1 MVSGTGIGAT
11 VVVTAVVSGL
21 IDVVDVSI
29 GLVVV
34 EISNVVDGELLGVL
48 TEQALNVTAQTPMRA
63 PNRAMDQ
70 F

>member
-21 IDVVDVSI
+21 TNVVDASL

-34 EISNVVDGELLGVL
+34 EVSNVVDGELLGVL
-48 TEQALNVTAQTPMRA
+48 TEHALNVIAPMPMSA
-63 PNRAMDQ
+63 PNRAIDQ

>member
-1 MVSGTGIGAT
+1 MVSGTGIGTT

-21 IDVVDVSI
+21 IDVVDASI

-34 EISNVVDGELLGVL
+34 EISNVVDGALLGVL
-48 TEQALNVTAQTPMRA
+48 TEHALNVIAQMPMSA
-63 PNRAMDQ
+63 PNRAIDQ

>member
-1 MVSGTGIGAT
+1 MVTGTGIGAT

-21 IDVVDVSI
+21 NIVVGTSI

-34 EISNVVDGELLGVL
+34 EVSNVVDGALLGVL
-48 TEQALNVTAQTPMRA
+48 TEHALSEIAQTPMRA
-63 PNRAMDQ
+63 PNRAIDQ

>member
-11 VVVTAVVSGL
+11 VVVTAVISGL
-21 IDVVDVSI
+21 SDVVGASI

-34 EISNVVDGELLGVL
+34 EISNVVDGELLGLL
-48 TEQALNVTAQTPMRA
+48 TEHALNVIAQRPMSA
-63 PNRAMDQ
+63 PNRAIDQ

>member
-21 IDVVDVSI
+21 SDVVGASI
-29 GLVVV
+29 GLVVEV
-34 EISNVVDGELLGVL
+34 SNVVDGELLGVL
-48 TEQALNVTAQTPMRA
+48 TEHALNVIAQTPMSA
-63 PNRAMDQ
+63 PNRAIDQ

>member
-11 VVVTAVVSGL
+11 VVVTAVISGL
-21 IDVVDVSI
+21 SDVVGASI

-48 TEQALNVTAQTPMRA
+48 TEHALNVIAQTPMSA
-63 PNRAMDQ
+63 PNRAIDQ

>member
-11 VVVTAVVSGL
+11 VVVTTVVSGL
-21 IDVVDVSI
+21 NDVVDTSI

-34 EISNVVDGELLGVL
+34 EVSNVVDGELLGVL
-48 TEQALNVTAQTPMRA
+48 TEHALNVTAQAPMST
-63 PNRAMDQ
+63 PNRDIDQ

>member
-1 MVSGTGIGAT
+1 MVTGTGIGAT

-21 IDVVDVSI
+21 NNVVGTSI

-34 EISNVVDGELLGVL
+34 EVSNVVDGALLGVL
-48 TEQALNVTAQTPMRA
+48 TEHALSEIAQTPMSAPIRA
-63 PNRAMDQ
+63 INQ